1 MKELVEKRNKKLQ
14 DMKDLSK
21 KVEEEKRAFT
31 EEENALFDELEKE
44 IKNLDATI
52 QKVKDTRD
60 MQETKPEE
68 EKAGDDNPDDPNT
81 EEEKKKNQEESER
94 RAFAAYIRSQ
104 ALEIRAE
111 GDANLTQ
118 GANGAIIP
126 TTIAQNIIKKVYD
139 ICPIL
144 EKSHKYNVKG
154 KLDIPYYDESDESKI
169 TMAYQEEFKALTS
182 KSGKFGSIELDG
194 YLAGALAKIANS
206 LINRTDFDLVTEVEN
221 IIAEAVALFIE
232 HELLIGTEGKV
243 QGISKAKQKV
253 TFAKANA
260 ITADELIDLQM
271 SLKQRYQKNAMFVMN
286 SDTLR
291 ALRKLKDN
299 DGRYILTTDLTAPF
313 GYVLLGSPVYL
324 SDNMPKLSSGNMAV
338 VYADFSGL
346 ATKFNEEL
354 SIQVLKELF
363 ATEHAT
369 GTVAWIDF
377 DGKIE
382 DEQKIAVGYCPTTA
396 SV

>member
-1 MKELVEKRNKKLQ
+1 MKQLIEERNKKVKE
-14 DMKDLSK
+14 MKDLSA
-21 KVEEEKRAFT
+21 KVEEGKRAFT
-31 EEENALFDELEKE
+31 EEENALFNELETT
-44 IKNLDATI
+44 IKNIDSTLEKI
-52 QKVKDTRD
+52 KNTRD
-60 MQETKPEE
+60 MTEAKPEE
-68 EKAGDDNPDDPNT
+68 ENT
-81 EEEKKKNQEESER
+81 DKTEESEEEKKQNQEDAER

-104 ALEIRAE
+104 ALEIRAT
-111 GDANLTQ
+111 GDVNLTQ
-118 GANGAIIP
+118 GDNGAIIP
-126 TTIAQNIIKKVYD
+126 TSIAKNIIKKIYD

-154 KLDIPYYDESDESKI
+154 KLDIPYYDESSDSRI

-206 LINRTDFDLVTEVEN
+206 LINRTDFDLVSEVEN
-221 IIAEAVALFIE
+221 IIAEAAALFME
-232 HELLIGTEGKV
+232 HELLIGTNGKI

-271 SLKQRYQKNAMFVMN
+271 TVKQRYQKNAMFVMH

-324 SDNMPKLSSGNMAV
+324 SDNMPKLGSGNMAV

-354 SIQVLKELF
+354 SIQILKELF

-369 GTVAWIDF
+369 GAVAWVDF

-382 DEQKIAVGYCPTTA
+382 DEQKIAVGYCATSA

>member
-1 MKELVEKRNKKLQ
+1 MKQLIEEKNKKVKE
-14 DMKDLSK
+14 MKDLSA

-31 EEENALFDELEKE
+31 EEENALFNELETT
-44 IKNLDATI
+44 IKNIDSTLEKI
-52 QKVKDTRD
+52 KNTRD
-60 MQETKPEE
+60 MTEAKPEE
-68 EKAGDDNPDDPNT
+68 ENT
-81 EEEKKKNQEESER
+81 EKTEEESEEEKKQSQEDAER

-104 ALEIRAE
+104 ALEIRAT
-111 GDANLTQ
+111 GDVNLTQ
-118 GANGAIIP
+118 GDNGAIIP
-126 TTIAQNIIKKVYD
+126 TSIAKNIIKKIYD

-154 KLDIPYYDESDESKI
+154 KLDIPYYDESSDSRI

-206 LINRTDFDLVTEVEN
+206 LINRTDFDLVSEVEN
-221 IIAEAVALFIE
+221 IIAEAAALFME
-232 HELLIGTEGKV
+232 HELLIGTNGKI

-271 SLKQRYQKNAMFVMN
+271 TVKQRYQKNAMFVMH

-324 SDNMPKLSSGNMAV
+324 SDNMPKLGSGNMAV

-354 SIQVLKELF
+354 SIQILKELF

-369 GTVAWIDF
+369 GAVAWVDF

-382 DEQKIAVGYCPTTA
+382 DEQKIAVGYCATSA

>member
-1 MKELVEKRNKKLQ
+1 M
-14 DMKDLSK
+14 
-21 KVEEEKRAFT
+21 
-31 EEENALFDELEKE
+31 
-44 IKNLDATI
+44 
-52 QKVKDTRD
+52 
-60 MQETKPEE
+60 
-68 EKAGDDNPDDPNT
+68 
-81 EEEKKKNQEESER
+81 
-94 RAFAAYIRSQ
+94 
-104 ALEIRAE
+104 
-111 GDANLTQ
+111 
-118 GANGAIIP
+118 
-126 TTIAQNIIKKVYD
+126 
-139 ICPIL
+139 
-144 EKSHKYNVKG
+144 
-154 KLDIPYYDESDESKI
+154 
-169 TMAYQEEFKALTS
+169 
-182 KSGKFGSIELDG
+182 
-194 YLAGALAKIANS
+194 
-206 LINRTDFDLVTEVEN
+206 
-221 IIAEAVALFIE
+221 E
-232 HELLIGTEGKV
+232 HELLIGTNGKI

-271 SLKQRYQKNAMFVMN
+271 TVKQRYQKNAMFVMH

-324 SDNMPKLSSGNMAV
+324 SDNMPKLGSGNMAV

-354 SIQVLKELF
+354 SIQILKELF

-369 GTVAWIDF
+369 GAVAWVDF

-382 DEQKIAVGYCPTTA
+382 DEQKIAVGYCATSA

>member
-1 MKELVEKRNKKLQ
+1 
-14 DMKDLSK
+14 MKDLSA

-31 EEENALFDELEKE
+31 EEENALFNELETT
-44 IKNLDATI
+44 IKNIDSTLEKI
-52 QKVKDTRD
+52 KNTRD
-60 MQETKPEE
+60 MTEAKPEE
-68 EKAGDDNPDDPNT
+68 ENT
-81 EEEKKKNQEESER
+81 EKTEEESEEEKKQSQEDAER

-104 ALEIRAE
+104 ALEIRAT
-111 GDANLTQ
+111 GDVNLTQ
-118 GANGAIIP
+118 GDNGAIIP
-126 TTIAQNIIKKVYD
+126 TSIAKNIIKKIYD

-154 KLDIPYYDESDESKI
+154 KLDIPYYDESSDSRI

-206 LINRTDFDLVTEVEN
+206 LINRTDFDLVSEVEN
-221 IIAEAVALFIE
+221 IIAEAAALFME
-232 HELLIGTEGKV
+232 HELLIGTNGKI

-271 SLKQRYQKNAMFVMN
+271 TVKQRYQKNAMFVMH

-324 SDNMPKLSSGNMAV
+324 SDNMPKLGSGNMAV

-354 SIQVLKELF
+354 SIQILKELF

-369 GTVAWIDF
+369 GAVAWVDF

-382 DEQKIAVGYCPTTA
+382 DEQKIAVGYCATSA

>member
-1 MKELVEKRNKKLQ
+1 MKQLIEERNKKVKE
-14 DMKDLSK
+14 MKDLSA

-31 EEENALFDELEKE
+31 EEENALFNELETT
-44 IKNLDATI
+44 IKNIDSTLEKI
-52 QKVKDTRD
+52 KNTRD
-60 MQETKPEE
+60 MTEAKPEE
-68 EKAGDDNPDDPNT
+68 ENT
-81 EEEKKKNQEESER
+81 EKTEEESEEEKKQSQEDAER

-104 ALEIRAE
+104 ALEIRAT
-111 GDANLTQ
+111 GDVNLTQ
-118 GANGAIIP
+118 GDNGAIIP
-126 TTIAQNIIKKVYD
+126 TSIAKNIIKKIYD

-154 KLDIPYYDESDESKI
+154 KLDIPYYDESSDSRI

-206 LINRTDFDLVTEVEN
+206 LINRTDFDLVSEVEN
-221 IIAEAVALFIE
+221 IIAEAAALFME
-232 HELLIGTEGKV
+232 HELLIGTNGKI

-271 SLKQRYQKNAMFVMN
+271 TVKQRYQKNAMFVMH

-299 DGRYILTTDLTAPF
+299 EGRYILTTDLTAPF

-324 SDNMPKLSSGNMAV
+324 SDNMPKLGSGNMAV

-354 SIQVLKELF
+354 SIQILKELF

-369 GTVAWIDF
+369 GAVAWVDF

-382 DEQKIAVGYCPTTA
+382 DEQKIAVGYCATSA